1 MDKSILDNEKMKS
14 SFELHRSQPE
24 ITFDSHVRNK
34 KIELGRSLDSLQAIY
49 LDTRYWIFIRDA
61 LLGNPQ
67 DTIHTSLL
75 SCLRKLVADRKIFCP
90 ISDITLIEILKQ
102 TDVTSKRTLAL
113 LVDELSLGVSF
124 CPEQERVGTELAH
137 FLYSCALDKA
147 DLYPLKWLVWNKITS
162 ALGTAQVTT
171 PWLDV
176 KENLV
181 MQKAFFDHLWDITYS
196 EMLETIG
203 IEKTPPQMPYDELAA
218 KLTALNK
225 QYSNELKSYKA
236 TYLREFSGALELTI
250 DLAKDIA
257 EKVRQKSHKA
267 QRDATTNES
276 FTKHLFAIFTEAAR
290 KGLVSKALPTLH
302 IMAHCH
308 ASIRWDKTRKLS
320 GNDMPDFH
328 HSSVAL
334 PYCTAFLTEKP
345 LKGLLTSGNTK
356 LDKDYLCEII
366 SDSTEAYDFL
376 MHLNAPK

>member
-1 MDKSILDNEKMKS
+1 MDKSILDIEKMKS

-34 KIELGRSLDSLQAIY
+34 KIELGRSLDSLRAVY

-67 DTIHTSLL
+67 NTIHTSLL
-75 SCLRKLVADRKIFCP
+75 SCLCKLVADRKIFCP

-147 DLYPLKWLVWNKITS
+147 ELYPLKWLVWNKVTS
-162 ALGTAQVTT
+162 ALGTAQVKA
-171 PWLDV
+171 PWFDD

-181 MQKAFFDHLWDITYS
+181 TQKAFFDHLWDITYS
-196 EMLETIG
+196 EMIETIG
-203 IEKTPPQMPYDELAA
+203 IEKTPPQMPYDELAV

-236 TYLREFSGALELTI
+236 TYLREFQGALELNI
-250 DLAKDIA
+250 DIAKDIA
-257 EKVRQKSHKA
+257 NELRQKFDMV
-267 QRDATTNES
+267 QRDAATDES
-276 FTKHLFAIFTEAAR
+276 FIKYLLAIFIETAR
-290 KGLVSKALPTLH
+290 KGRMSKALPTLH

-308 ASIRWDKTRKLS
+308 ASIRWDKKRKFS

-328 HSSVAL
+328 HASVAL
-334 PYCTAFLTEKP
+334 PYCIAFLTEKP
-345 LKGLLTSGNTK
+345 LKDLLTSGNTK
-356 LDKDYLCEII
+356 LDKDYSCKII

-376 MHLNAPK
+376 IQLNASK